1 MLLNGAVLRA
11 EQCRA
16 WPSGVT
22 HRRAETF
29 MCASLCVHLCLLGFG
44 VIKPP
49 ASGEHMAAQAVR
61 ITEELLPVL
70 ERTTVYVW
78 RRHLAAEAG
87 RALLPAATGWDERV
101 ADRRS
106 AVGFI
111 DISGYTRLSR
121 HLDLT
126 DVAVLLER
134 FETVVGDTVLAHGG
148 RVIKNLGDEVLFV
161 TEDPASAAEI
171 TLGLLEQID
180 TDPDLPPV
188 HAGLAFGPVLYRS
201 GDVFGPVVNIAAR
214 IASLARQGTISTDTA
229 MATALA
235 DSAEFTL
242 AARAPRRVRG
252 YLQLRTY
259 RLRRTQPPVPTET
272 TP

>member
-1 MLLNGAVLRA
+1 
-11 EQCRA
+11 
-16 WPSGVT
+16 
-22 HRRAETF
+22 
-29 MCASLCVHLCLLGFG
+29 
-44 VIKPP
+44 
-49 ASGEHMAAQAVR
+49 
-61 ITEELLPVL
+61 
-70 ERTTVYVW
+70 VW

-101 ADRRS
+101 ADRRA

-121 HLDLT
+121 HLDLA

-134 FETVVGDTVLAHGG
+134 FETVVGDTVIAHGG

-180 TDPDLPPV
+180 TNPDLPPV

-214 IASLARQGTISTDTA
+214 IASLARQGTIRPTP
-229 MATALA
+229 
-235 DSAEFTL
+235 
-242 AARAPRRVRG
+242 RWPRRSPTAPSSLLPPARRGASAGTCNCAPTGCAEPSPRCSPTPPHDGGRRRGGVNPAELVPEAVDVVAVAVRESATVATTS
-252 YLQLRTY
+252 LR
-259 RLRRTQPPVPTET
+259 
-272 TP
+272 